1 MPALLI
7 NPHMPY
13 LTVRG
18 VAALAWLVVF
28 GSIVG
33 YSAFIYVM
41 DKLPVSVV
49 SIYNYV
55 NPVVAVVLGWLFYR
69 EPFGV
74 REAVGMAIIFV
85 GVAVVKRFSSAVRTR
100 TLAAAANAE

>member
-1 MPALLI
+1 MP
-7 NPHMPY
+7 H
-13 LTVRG
+13 LTLRG
-18 VAALAWLVVF
+18 VMALGWLVVF

-55 NPVVAVVLGWLFYR
+55 NPVVAVILGWVFYR
-69 EPFGV
+69 ERFGA
-74 REAVGMAIIFV
+74 REALGMGIIFV
-85 GVAVVKRFSSAVRTR
+85 GVAVVKRFRSTVRARPAVVSAASS
-100 TLAAAANAE
+100 E

>member
-1 MPALLI
+1 MP
-7 NPHMPY
+7 H
-13 LTVRG
+13 LTLRG
-18 VAALAWLVVF
+18 VMALGWLVVF

-55 NPVVAVVLGWLFYR
+55 NPVVAVILGWLCYR
-69 EPFGV
+69 ERFGA
-74 REAVGMAIIFV
+74 REALGMAIIFV
-85 GVAVVKRFSSAVRTR
+85 GVAVVKRFSSGTR
-100 TLAAAANAE
+100 ARPVVVGAASSE